1 MKIAVTYENGNVYGH
16 FGHTAAFKLYEVENG
31 AVKSAEVVPT
41 MGRGHGALADFLVAH
56 GVECLICGGI
66 GPGAQIALAQAGIR
80 LYAGC
85 MGSADERVDEL
96 LNGTLVFAMGATCDH
111 HHGEEHHCGDHGC
124 GDHDHHCGG
133 HCHG

>member
-1 MKIAVTYENGNVYGH
+1 MNIAVTYENGNVYGH
-16 FGHTAAFKLYEVENG
+16 FGHTAAFKIYEVENG
-31 AVKSAEVVPT
+31 AVKSAQVVPT
-41 MGRGHGALADFLVAH
+41 MGSGHGALADFLAAH
-56 GVECLICGGI
+56 GVDCLICGGI

-85 MGSADERVDEL
+85 TGNADERVAEL
-96 LNGTLVFAMGATCDH
+96 LSGTLVFAQGATCDH

-133 HCHG
+133 HCHD

>member
-41 MGRGHGALADFLVAH
+41 MGSGHGALAGFLTAH
-56 GVECLICGGI
+56 GVDCLICGGI
-66 GPGAQIALAQAGIR
+66 GPGAQMALAQAGIR

-85 MGSADERVDEL
+85 MGNADERVDEL
-96 LNGTLVFAMGATCDH
+96 LNGTLVFAGFATCDH
-111 HHGEEHHCGDHGC
+111 HHGEEHHCGSHGC

-133 HCHG
+133 HCHD

>member
-31 AVKSAEVVPT
+31 AVKSEEVVPT
-41 MGRGHGALADFLVAH
+41 MGSGHGALADFLLAH
-56 GVECLICGGI
+56 GVDCLICGGI

-96 LNGTLVFAMGATCDH
+96 LNGTLVFAMGATCSH
-111 HHGEEHHCGDHGC
+111 HHGEEHHCGDHE
-124 GDHDHHCGG
+124 HHCGG